1 MMFSS
6 NQVLEVSGN
15 IEHKGELQNALEFAL
30 RTSGHDKPT
39 SKIVYQ
45 ITADGRY
52 CIGWAFLDI
61 PDGWHEYP
69 FDFDISIMSQIIAK
83 YLNKQSIQYSGWDG
97 SHDKGFLM
105 KAIEESMDSEEN
117 GIKNPFYGIVEFSP
131 FTCFY
136 SK

>member
-15 IEHKGELQNALEFAL
+15 IEHKGELQNALELAL
-30 RTSGHDKPT
+30 TASGHNQPT

-45 ITADGRY
+45 ITPDGRY
-52 CIGWAFLDI
+52 CIGWAVLDI
-61 PDGWHEYP
+61 PDGWKEYP
-69 FDFDISIMSQIIAK
+69 FEFDISITSQIIAK
-83 YLNKQSIQYSGWDG
+83 HLNKQSVTYGGWDG
-97 SHDKGFLM
+97 SYHKGFLM
-105 KAIEESMDSEEN
+105 KAIKKSLASEES